1 MSQRFVGDSTPS
13 APSPATLSYRVP
25 APVTPTLRGLPTL
38 SREERDLLQWL
49 NQREQEGMSYL
60 ATQPAWSDIQRSKD
74 ILFGQ
79 APYFTHPKLSRT
91 QINQAK
97 HDVSEMVATYADLR
111 FTADYSTKNKEYEQT
126 KDVLNNLYVDLM
138 LDTDLDRTIKEV
150 LQEASCST
158 GYLSPVWRKP
168 YMNVGGEPGIEFDVY
183 PADKVMPIQPGDDA
197 KMQTCYGVHAI
208 KETPIAR
215 AHAMYPEYQDKIFPD
230 RETPTFMRRVI
241 KRVRRAG
248 SMVLAFFGRDGRVTD
263 GTRTYPT
270 VDIRHTYVK
279 DLSIN
284 LSGREVAMGGI
295 PGTHSWAY
303 RVPSYHE
310 INEITGG
317 RNIKQVPTQYKV
329 EGGVQVATKWRDIT
343 REECLLYPRGRYIVS
358 TRTCILE
365 DGPNPYWHGR
375 FPFIPFKL
383 DPWPGLW
390 LGFGLVPQ
398 VADIYEAANKL
409 VRQVEDSGNARLNPP
424 FSYDEDVVTDGLAQK
439 VNPRIPGQRWK
450 ENRRLGT
457 GVTFPF
463 GFEYYN
469 VPEFIPKFIDFLY
482 SKGREMLGLA
492 DVQAFARAR
501 QMPAADTTEK
511 LLEMI
516 GPLVKDRAR
525 EIESSI
531 KELGHQVMSH
541 FFQFYTL
548 GRRLRILGVDGVTPQ
563 DLDFEPA
570 SLVPGSYSPEEYFQK
585 AQKFMMNFAF
595 NVTPGSLHNI
605 TSMTRNM
612 LLLQLHRAGILPLDK
627 WTAAEMFGVSNYG
640 MPPVGATTVSAR
652 YRAQQMEDIEFAAK
666 LREAVQ
672 PQQQDGAGGL
682 PPEIQQRIMELLG
695 VKGGGSNG
703 GGSGGAPA
711 QVGRPPSGQSPP
723 QLIQKDGG
731 TRSVISES
739 GR

>member
-1 MSQRFVGDSTPS
+1 MSQAFNIAPTAPNS
-13 APSPATLSYRVP
+13 PSPAALSYRVP
-25 APVTPTLRGLPTL
+25 PPVPLSLLGHRTP
-38 SREERDLLQWL
+38 SNQERDLIQWV
-49 NQREQEGMSYL
+49 NAREREMMSYL
-60 ATQPAWSDIQRSKD
+60 AAQPAWSDIQRSRD
-74 ILFGQ
+74 ILFNQ
-79 APYFTHPKLSRT
+79 APYFTHPRLSKT

-111 FTADYSTKNKEYEQT
+111 FTADYSTRNREYEDT
-126 KDVLNNLYVDLM
+126 KDVLNSLYVDLM
-138 LDTDLDRTIKEV
+138 LDTDLDRTIKQV

-168 YMNVGGEPGIEFDVY
+168 YMNIGGEPGIEFDVF
-183 PADKVMPIQPGDDA
+183 PADKVGPIQPGDDA
-197 KMQTCYGVHAI
+197 KVQTSYGIHAI

-215 AHAMYPEYQDKIFPD
+215 AHAMYPEYQDKIFAD

-241 KRVRRAG
+241 KRARRAG
-248 SMVLAFFGRDGRVTD
+248 SMVLAFFGRDGRVVD
-263 GTRTYPT
+263 GTSTYPT

-279 DLSIN
+279 DMSVN
-284 LSGREVAMGGI
+284 TTGKEVVMGGV

-303 RVPSYHE
+303 RVPSLTT
-310 INEITGG
+310 NGEITKLPK
-317 RNIKQVPTQYKV
+317 RYRVVN
-329 EGGVQVATKWRDIT
+329 GVQEVAEWRDIT

-358 TRTCILE
+358 TRTCILH

-409 VRQVEDSGNARLNPP
+409 VRQIEDSGNARLNPP
-424 FSYDEDVVTDGLAQK
+424 YSYDEDVVTDAMASK
-439 VNPRIPGQRWK
+439 IIPRMPGQRWK
-450 ENRRLGT
+450 ENRRLGE
-457 GVTFPF
+457 GIKFPF
-463 GFEYYN
+463 PFEYYN
-469 VPEFIPKFIDFLY
+469 VPPFVPEFVQFLY
-482 SKGREMLGLA
+482 SKGRELLGLA

-531 KELGHQVMSH
+531 KELGYQVMSH
-541 FFQFYTL
+541 FFQFYTI
-548 GRRLRILGVDGVTPQ
+548 GRRIRILGVDGVTPQ
-563 DLDFEPA
+563 DLDFD
-570 SLVPGSYSPEEYFQK
+570 PGSLLPGIVTPEERFQA
-585 AQKFMMNFAF
+585 AQKFMMNFTF

-612 LLLQLHRAGILPLDK
+612 LLLQLHRAGVLPLDR
-627 WTAAEMFGVSNYG
+627 WTAAEMFGVGNYG
-640 MPPVGATTVSAR
+640 MPPEGATTVTER
-652 YRAQQMEDIEFAAK
+652 MKAQQLQDIEFAAK

-672 PQQQDGAGGL
+672 PQNPLEGL
-682 PPEIQQRIMELLG
+682 PAEIQTMIMNLLG
-695 VKGGGSNG
+695 ARGNGGGG
-703 GGSGGAPA
+703 GQGGSGGA
-711 QVGRPPSGQSPP
+711 QVGRPPSGASPP
-723 QLIQKDGG
+723 QIVQKDGG
-731 TRSVISES
+731 MRSTISES